1 MMLAG
6 NGEATTGTKF
16 NVGKFGWS
24 NGVVAEDTPAK
35 TSSSWD
41 KADDTVIKKGT
52 IVRVY
57 VGTIPWT
64 DQATIQSPTNDQYL
78 VELAGGGYWVAYPDT
93 PEAQA
98 LMSSPAYAAAL
109 PTLRKRML
117 SAKLAPKDLLPVD
130 KAGTTDNSANAQG
143 LYDAVAF
150 ETDAQ
155 GFPVLDAAG
164 KPKRKGSSTGSDSDK
179 GGKGGGGVGLLALL
193 GIGALALLGS
203 KE

>member
-35 TSSSWD
+35 TQANWGG
-41 KADDTVIKKGT
+41 AEPDTVIKKGT
-52 IVRVY
+52 VVRVY

-78 VELAGGGYWVAYPDT
+78 VELAGGGYWAAYPDT

-109 PTLRKRML
+109 PTIRKRML
-117 SAKLAPKDLLPVD
+117 SAKLAPKDLLPID
-130 KAGTTDNSANAQG
+130 KAGTTDNAANAQG
-143 LYDAVAF
+143 MFDPAAYEV
-150 ETDAQ
+150 DAQ

-164 KPKRKGSSTGSDSDK
+164 KPKRKGSGTGDGDK
-179 GGKGGGGVGLLALL
+179 GDKGGGGIGLLALL
-193 GIGALALLGS
+193 GIGALALFGS